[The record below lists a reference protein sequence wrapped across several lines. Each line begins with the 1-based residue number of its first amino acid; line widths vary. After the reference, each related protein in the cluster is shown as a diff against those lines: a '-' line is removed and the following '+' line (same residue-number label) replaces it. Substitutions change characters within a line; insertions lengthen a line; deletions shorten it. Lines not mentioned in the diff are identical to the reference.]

1 MRFHGPSYIA
11 RAKLGCRGLSP
22 SHFCRFVGGLSALH
36 IYFSSRNM
44 TTYEHFRHR
53 DSANPYN
60 LGVWRNCGEVFC
72 TRIPTMAQERALPGH
87 VPKPGVDLCTC
98 SSWS

>member
-1 MRFHGPSYIA
+1 M
-11 RAKLGCRGLSP
+11 
-22 SHFCRFVGGLSALH
+22 GGLSALH

-60 LGVWRNCGEVFC
+60 LGPLRNCGEVFC
-72 TRIPTMAQERALPGH
+72 TRIPTMAEERALAGH
-87 VPKPGVDLCTC
+87 VPKPGARGVR
-98 SSWS
+98 SSASDAMRGAAEQLARKRLVALVCGVL